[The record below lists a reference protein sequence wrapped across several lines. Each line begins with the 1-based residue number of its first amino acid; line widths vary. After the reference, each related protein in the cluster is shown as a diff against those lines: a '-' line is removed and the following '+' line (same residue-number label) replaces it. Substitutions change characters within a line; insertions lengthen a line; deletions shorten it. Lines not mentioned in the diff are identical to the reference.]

1 MILKSWTKLY
11 LPQWEPILG
20 ATTELERC
28 CYQQSMLRLVASFC
42 DLVSDLE
49 STHKEIGKSTKD
61 EVLIRRSVDLLV
73 VGLINIGT
81 IAPPPLRYDEIWGK
95 IQKVFLA
102 GAVPQNLFSLTN
114 HCYRRLLIPDSKWRR
129 LEM

>member
-42 DLVSDLE
+42 DLVADLE
-49 STHKEIGKSTKD
+49 STHKGIGKSVED
-61 EVLIRRSVDLLV
+61 EMLIRRSVDLLV
-73 VGLINIGT
+73 VSLINIGT
-81 IAPPPLRYDEIWGK
+81 ITPPPLRYDEIWGK

-102 GAVPQNLFSLTN
+102 EGMPQNPFHLTN
-114 HCYRRLLIPDSKWRR
+114 PC
-129 LEM
+129 